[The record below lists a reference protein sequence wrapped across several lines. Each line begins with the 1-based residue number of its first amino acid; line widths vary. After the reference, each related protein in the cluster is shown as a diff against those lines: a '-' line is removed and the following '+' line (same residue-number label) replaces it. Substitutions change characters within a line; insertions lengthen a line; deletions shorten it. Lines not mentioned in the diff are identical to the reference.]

1 MTYLAILQKAPIR
14 AAAVASGVTNLTQ
27 AVEECPET
35 RRVLAETIHG
45 FEGHETESLR
55 ERSVAQW
62 GQEINVPALWTHL
75 AQKLRRLSKTYQLD
89 DFCQ

>member
-35 RRVLAETIHG
+35 RRVLAETIPG
-45 FEGHETESLR
+45 FEGT
-55 ERSVAQW
+55 
-62 GQEINVPALWTHL
+62 
-75 AQKLRRLSKTYQLD
+75 
-89 DFCQ
+89 